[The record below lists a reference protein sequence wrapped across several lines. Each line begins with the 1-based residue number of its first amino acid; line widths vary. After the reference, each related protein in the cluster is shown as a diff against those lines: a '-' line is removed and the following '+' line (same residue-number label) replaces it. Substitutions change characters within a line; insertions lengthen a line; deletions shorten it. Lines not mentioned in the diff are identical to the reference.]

1 MTLGKVTSFD
11 PARGYGF
18 IRAADNPREIF
29 IARSALE
36 RSGLST
42 LSQGQELEY
51 DVGCDGGT
59 LIAKNIRKP
68 GLCSAT
74 SARWPL

>member
-11 PARGYGF
+11 AARGYGF
-18 IRAADNPREIF
+18 VRGADNPREIF
-29 IARSALE
+29 VARSALE

-42 LSQGQELEY
+42 LSSGQELEY
-51 DVGCDGGT
+51 DIGCDGGT

-68 GLCSAT
+68 ASCTVTA
-74 SARWPL
+74 ARPL

>member
-18 IRAADNPREIF
+18 VRAADNPREIF

-36 RSGLST
+36 RSGMST
-42 LSQGQELEY
+42 LSQGQELA
-51 DVGCDGGT
+51 V
-59 LIAKNIRKP
+59 LFLRLKRS
-68 GLCSAT
+68 L
-74 SARWPL
+74 RV